1 MGSILDGYHCDA
13 SRINLFI
20 KKCNMKSTYIDAYIL
35 VVPKDKVEKYRK
47 MAQDGCNMWMKHG
60 ALSYRECMGQDL
72 TPNMEWMETLP
83 FPQLA
88 NLKEGETVWFSYIEY
103 ASKEH
108 RDEVNKKVM
117 EAWEEKGKENPN
129 YMDDYI
135 DVFDMK
141 RFSTGGF
148 SIEVANS

>member
-1 MGSILDGYHCDA
+1 
-13 SRINLFI
+13 
-20 KKCNMKSTYIDAYIL
+20 MKATYIDAFVL
-35 VVPKDKVEKYRK
+35 VVPKDKVEKYKK

-72 TPNMEWMETLP
+72 SPNMEGMESLG
-83 FPQLA
+83 FPKMID
-88 NLKEGETVWFSYIEY
+88 LKEDETVWFSYIEY

-117 EAWEEKGKENPN
+117 EAWEEKGKEDPN
-129 YMDDYI
+129 YMDDYM

-141 RFSTGGF
+141 RFST
-148 SIEVANS
+148 